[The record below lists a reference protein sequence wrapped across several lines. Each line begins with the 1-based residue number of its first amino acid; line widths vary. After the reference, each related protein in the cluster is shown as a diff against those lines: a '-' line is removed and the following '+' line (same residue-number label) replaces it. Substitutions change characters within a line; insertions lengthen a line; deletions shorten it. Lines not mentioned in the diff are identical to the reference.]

1 MMMEQDNSLIQA
13 KVNLETSRI
22 AWQELQRFFASGV
35 LIFVSSDLDLVQVA
49 LEMSKDNKALLADW
63 MQAEKVGK
71 VRDEQAKEWYENNTQ
86 LWAVV
91 VKPWVLVQNK

>member
-1 MMMEQDNSLIQA
+1 MEQDNSLIQA